1 MNNIEFDDL
10 DDGDK
15 VTREEM
21 KQEAI
26 KRMEE
31 MHLRKDV
38 IHSFKD
44 GKITMSSKGNIFE
57 VPKDKLEFIDKHEI
71 EIGVMI
77 YHVIHSF
84 ANIGETYEFLYVSNY
99 SDDWEYEREMA
110 DNKVLYCYSQNVTH
124 PDWSEAGSIL
134 VQNVNGSLLRIG

>member
-1 MNNIEFDDL
+1 MEL
-10 DDGDK
+10 VDGDI

-26 KRMEE
+26 QRMKDIQ
-31 MHLRKDV
+31 MRNDV
-38 IHSFKD
+38 IDSFAN

-57 VPKDKLEFIDKHEI
+57 VPQEKLEFVKEHEK

-84 ANIGETYEFLYVSNY
+84 GNIGETYEFLFVSNY
-99 SDDWEYEREMA
+99 REDWDYERNMIKR
-110 DNKVLYCYSQNVTH
+110 NNLYCYSENITH

-134 VQNVNGSLLRIG
+134 VENVNGSLLRIG